1 MTNKI
6 SNREWEA
13 LSAYLDKQ
21 LSARERS
28 RLEARLKENPE
39 LRQALEEM
47 RRVRTIL
54 RSQPKMRAP
63 RNFTLT
69 PEMVGMRRRP
79 ARRSR
84 AYPVFRLASVLATLL
99 FVLVL
104 VGDFVTGSGSLTS
117 RESASA
123 PQVVAMATEQAGQV
137 EEAQRAAPPGFGG
150 GAEPEQEQEAPKA
163 FEVPQE
169 QPAEQGTPTRPPGA
183 MMLQQASPAP
193 STESQLVPEPTMVPP
208 GEATPR
214 VAAPLVGKSYPSEG
228 ESLQADE
235 GLMGQ
240 AEQAQP
246 FAEPLSEEA
255 QEQGSNIE
263 PWRIAEISLAVL
275 AVLTGLT
282 ALILR
287 RIGNP

>member
-6 SNREWEA
+6 STREWEA

-28 RLEARLKENPE
+28 RLEAKLRESSE
-39 LRQALEEM
+39 LRQALQELQ
-47 RRVRTIL
+47 RVRTFL

-79 ARRSR
+79 VQRSR
-84 AYPVFRLASVLATLL
+84 AYPVFRLASVLATIL

-104 VGDFVTGSGSLTS
+104 VGDFISGPGSLRVS
-117 RESASA
+117 ESAPA
-123 PQVVAMATEQAGQV
+123 PQIVAMATEQAEQ
-137 EEAQRAAPPGFGG
+137 AQRAAPPGFGG
-150 GAEPEQEQEAPKA
+150 GAQPEQEEAPKA

-169 QPAEQGTPTRPPGA
+169 EAAEQGTPTGSPGV
-183 MMLQQASPAP
+183 MMLQQATPQA
-193 STESQLVPEPTMVPP
+193 STQSQLAPQATMLPP
-208 GEATPR
+208 DEETPR
-214 VAAPLVGKSYPSEG
+214 VAVPLVGKSYPSEG
-228 ESLQADE
+228 ESLEADQ
-235 GLMGQ
+235 GLEPQ

-246 FAEPLSEEA
+246 YEEPLREQA
-255 QEQGSNIE
+255 QERGNRIE
-263 PWRIAEISLAVL
+263 PWRIAEISLAVI
-275 AVLTGLT
+275 AVLTGLI

-287 RIGNP
+287 RIGSS

>member
-1 MTNKI
+1 MTKKI

-39 LRQALEEM
+39 LRQALQEM

-69 PEMVGMRRRP
+69 PEMVGMRRSP
-79 ARRSR
+79 VQRSR
-84 AYPVFRLASVLATLL
+84 AYPVFRLASVLATIL

-104 VGDFVTGSGSLTS
+104 VGDFISGPASLTA

-123 PQVVAMATEQAGQV
+123 PQIVAMATEQA
-137 EEAQRAAPPGFGG
+137 EEAQRYAPPGFGG
-150 GAEPEQEQEAPKA
+150 GAQPEQEEAPKA

-169 QPAEQGTPTRPPGA
+169 EAAEQGTPTPPPGV
-183 MMLQQASPAP
+183 MMLQQATSEP
-193 STESQLVPEPTMVPP
+193 STESQLAPEATMAPP
-208 GEATPR
+208 GEQAPR
-214 VAAPLVGKSYPSEG
+214 VAVPLVRKPYPSEG
-228 ESLQADE
+228 ESLEADQ
-235 GLMGQ
+235 GLAGET
-240 AEQAQP
+240 EQTRP
-246 FAEPLSEEA
+246 YEEPLNDES
-255 QEQGSNIE
+255 QEQGVRVE
-263 PWRIAEISLAVL
+263 PWRIAEIALAVI
-275 AVLTGLT
+275 AVLTGLA

-287 RIGNP
+287 RIGSP

>member
-69 PEMVGMRRRP
+69 PEMVGKRQQP
-79 ARRSR
+79 VHRSR
-84 AYPVFRLASVLATLL
+84 AYPVFRLASVLATIL

-104 VGDFVTGSGSLTS
+104 VGDFISGPGSLAT

-123 PQVVAMATEQAGQV
+123 PQVVAMATEQA

-150 GAEPEQEQEAPKA
+150 GAEPEGEQEAPKA
-163 FEVPQE
+163 LAVPQE
-169 QPAEQGTPTRPPGA
+169 EATEQGTPTSPPGV

-208 GEATPR
+208 GEEAPR
-214 VAAPLVGKSYPSEG
+214 VAAPLVGKPYPSEG
-228 ESLQADE
+228 ESLQADQ

-240 AEQAQP
+240 ADQTQP
-246 FAEPLSEEA
+246 YAEPLSEEA
-255 QEQGSNIE
+255 REQGINIE
-263 PWRIAEISLAVL
+263 PWRIAEISLAVI

>member
-28 RLEARLKENPE
+28 RLEARLRESSE
-39 LRQALEEM
+39 LRQALQELQ
-47 RRVRTIL
+47 RVRTFL

-79 ARRSR
+79 VQRSR
-84 AYPVFRLASVLATLL
+84 AYPVFRLASVLATIL

-104 VGDFVTGSGSLTS
+104 VGDFISGPGSLRVS
-117 RESASA
+117 ESAPA
-123 PQVVAMATEQAGQV
+123 PQIVAMATEQA

-150 GAEPEQEQEAPKA
+150 EAQPEQEEAPKA

-169 QPAEQGTPTRPPGA
+169 EAAEQGTPTGSPGV
-183 MMLQQASPAP
+183 MMLQQATPQP
-193 STESQLVPEPTMVPP
+193 STQGQLAPQATVVPP
-208 GEATPR
+208 GEEAPR

-228 ESLQADE
+228 ESLEADQ
-235 GLMGQ
+235 GLEPQ

-246 FAEPLSEEA
+246 YEEPLREQA
-255 QEQGSNIE
+255 QERGVRIE
-263 PWRIAEISLAVL
+263 PWRIAEISLAVI
-275 AVLTGLT
+275 AVLTGLI

-287 RIGNP
+287 RIGSP